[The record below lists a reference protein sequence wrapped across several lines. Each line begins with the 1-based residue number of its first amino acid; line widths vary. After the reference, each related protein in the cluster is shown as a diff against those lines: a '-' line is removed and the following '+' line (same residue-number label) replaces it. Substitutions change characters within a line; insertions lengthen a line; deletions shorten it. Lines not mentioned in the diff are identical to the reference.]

1 MAGERAGAGKRAIA
15 GAEAGALAEAGAG
28 AGAGAGVG
36 AGAGAGAG
44 ARAGARA
51 GAGGSA
57 RPAPEE
63 SELFGGVWRK
73 NDPVKKA
80 QQKDDGYSDCEQ
92 FVEDMLEMSTLH
104 LGLEIQQKRC
114 QLKGAVRERQELEE
128 RREKPKPKERAKAT
142 RKQMQMQM
150 QSGMSQNTSVLIRKF
165 GQQVVVPREEFNQI
179 EEERFAP
186 KGECLNL
193 TVSCL

>member
-1 MAGERAGAGKRAIA
+1 MVFTTETANQVNYNHMQGYG
-15 GAEAGALAEAGAG
+15 AGAG

-36 AGAGAGAG
+36 AGAGAG
-44 ARAGARA
+44 AGARA